1 MTRQVFEE
9 MKGYIVTKDNAVLI
23 KKDQPSRVDI
33 VTTNAGED
41 MFEEMKEYIV
51 KKHNA
56 ELSEKDQPS
65 RGNTFTTTA
74 GEDVFTNRVLLK
86 TTSVCCKQ
94 LTIQEALQHRI
105 GWGDGEIPKSSR

>member
-41 MFEEMKEYIV
+41 MFE
-51 KKHNA
+51 
-56 ELSEKDQPS
+56 
-65 RGNTFTTTA
+65 
-74 GEDVFTNRVLLK
+74 
-86 TTSVCCKQ
+86 
-94 LTIQEALQHRI
+94 
-105 GWGDGEIPKSSR
+105 